1 MDIYFRQQID
11 NSRLVRVANPAARR
25 ERRLLVGAVALLLA
39 LGWGYCW
46 QRYAVVQVGYQLAG
60 ARRQA
65 AQLEQWNRGLELQ
78 QAALTNPGRIYALA
92 TARLG
97 MRSAA
102 PGQVLALDE
111 APAGTGAT
119 RTQAAMLTS
128 KVSPA
133 SFSRP

>member
-1 MDIYFRQQID
+1 MEIYFRQQID
-11 NSRLVRVANPAARR
+11 NSRLVRAANPAARR

-46 QRYAVVQVGYQLAG
+46 QRYAAVQLGYQLAG
-60 ARRQA
+60 ARHQA

-97 MRSAA
+97 MRSAE

-111 APAGTGAT
+111 APTAAGT
-119 RTQAAMLTS
+119 RTQAAMLTP
-128 KVSPA
+128 KTIPA
-133 SFSRP
+133 SYSRP